1 MALRKIL
8 FGGMVALLSAAPAF
22 ADYYPSTLSQEE
34 RERHE
39 FLDVQ
44 KADFPSGQAPAYMSS
59 MPPGDLQ
66 MPTMTGGATIPSKP
80 RL

>member
-8 FGGMVALLSAAPAF
+8 FGGMVALLAAAPAF
-22 ADYYPSTLSQEE
+22 ADYYPSTLSQKE

-44 KADFPSGQAPAYMSS
+44 KEDFPSGQAPSYMSS
-59 MPPGDLQ
+59 IRPDNPQ
-66 MPTMTGGATIPSKP
+66 MPTMTGRASIPAKP
-80 RL
+80 KL